1 MMKILRSWWA
11 LSALVAIAVALIL
24 AVLLPFLLLSLRPL
38 WVRLLLVLLVAALWG
53 VAAWWRLRRATRAA
67 DAIAAEL
74 ADPAGEEGDAVA
86 GRMRD
91 ALTRLRA
98 AAGGRRDYLYSRPW
112 YVIVGPPG
120 AGKTTAL
127 AQSGLRFPLTDKALG
142 GIGGTRNLDF
152 WFADEAVLIDTAGR
166 YTTQDSDEAV
176 DAAGWRSFLAH
187 LTRLRPA
194 QPVNGVLVAIGV
206 DELVGGTL
214 ASIDAHAKAV
224 RRRLEEIRTAIH
236 ASVPI
241 YLMLTKADLLAGF
254 DAFFDDLNADGR
266 RAVLGATLKLPAGD
280 APASAADLLEQ
291 VDLLAAEIG
300 ARTAKRLQEEPDPAR
315 RGLILGFPAQVE
327 ALRARLHRFVEG
339 ALAPPADPR
348 PAGIVRGVY
357 LTSGVQHGTPLDR
370 MLGSIA
376 AAYASVAPAQPVAPG
391 AGRAYF
397 INRLFAEVILA
408 EPGLLRPDA
417 AFIARRRGT
426 LVAGAAALA
435 ILTLAGFGLL
445 GTSYARNRALQ
456 TDLLGGAQAATQEV
470 RAAGVDLVEVRG
482 SDPDLEQALTVLRA
496 LRGLPRGYADQR
508 AGGPPLMMRWG
519 LFQAGHAAAAEQ
531 AYLEAVQR
539 IMLPRLLLQLER
551 RLQQDAGQP
560 MQLYEPL
567 KVYLML
573 GGQGPLDARAIR
585 AYLLDDWER
594 SALPGGDRAD
604 VRRQLAAHLDAM
616 LADPRLGQVWREG
629 RAPLDGALIAR
640 SRAALQTLS
649 LSDRAYAILRQ
660 RAGAVAR
667 PDWTASTVLSAGD
680 ALAFA
685 NGEAVVALDVP
696 WLFTREGYRLGYQRG
711 LQTVQ
716 QDMRRDLWVFGR
728 DADTLATRQGLA
740 GLRGGVAAL
749 YARDYIAAW
758 DKVAT
763 LPRPADYF
771 GDPAALGA
779 FSKTPSALKLLL
791 LEVRAN
797 ADLAIPAKGV
807 KLPGGGRVA
816 AAAVRLAGQASA
828 GGLDAGQAIQAHFRP
843 IADFVGDGRAPA
855 PIDAFVDAVRRAA
868 SARSA
873 ADAVGAA
880 GGGAVQGQLAGAVG
894 DVVTSAAVAPAQLQ
908 PFVTEASQAGR
919 GAAARSAQGAIA
931 EDYAATLLPACRGV
945 VDDRYPFVGVA
956 ANDAGSAD
964 MIRVFGANG
973 QIDAFVGAR
982 LTPLLDTAGPV
993 WRWRADD
1000 PVAGRFDPAS
1010 AERFQ
1015 QAGSIRDLVSGGFT
1029 IRISDVVLG
1038 GGVDA
1043 AVFASGG
1050 VTHRFERG
1058 SSGARPVTWTIDGLP
1073 AASVVLLS
1081 GEKELFRLDAEGA
1094 WALFRL
1100 MDAAQKE
1107 NAGETAIRAT
1117 FGQGKAFATFRVQ
1130 LPGRTNPFGRGG
1142 LWSLR
1147 CPVRL

>member
-1 MMKILRSWWA
+1 MKMLRSWWT
-11 LSALVAIAVALIL
+11 LSALAAITAALVL
-24 AVLLPFLLLSLRPL
+24 AVLLPFLFLSLRPI
-38 WVRLLLVLLVAALWG
+38 WIRLLLVVLVAALWG
-53 VAAWWRLRRATRAA
+53 AAAWWRLRRAARAA

-74 ADPAGEEGDAVA
+74 GDPAGEEGDAVA

-91 ALTRLRA
+91 ALVQLRT

-120 AGKTTAL
+120 AGKTTAI
-127 AQSGLRFPLTDKALG
+127 AQSGLRFPLTDRALG
-142 GIGGTRNLDF
+142 GVGGTRNLDF

-176 DAAGWRSFLAH
+176 DAAGWRSFLAQ
-187 LTRLRPA
+187 LARLRPA

-206 DELVGGTL
+206 DELAGGTL
-214 ASIDAHAKAV
+214 TSIDAHARAV
-224 RRRLEEIRTAIH
+224 CRRLEDIRNATQAR
-236 ASVPI
+236 VPI
-241 YLMLTKADLLAGF
+241 YLMLTKVDLLAGF
-254 DAFFDDLNADGR
+254 EAFFDDLNADGR
-266 RAVLGATLKLPAGD
+266 RAVLGATLPLAAGD
-280 APASAADLLEQ
+280 APVGATALLEQ
-291 VDLLAAEIG
+291 FDLLAAEIG

-315 RGLILGFPAQVE
+315 RGLILGFPAQVD

-339 ALAPPADPR
+339 ALAPSADPR
-348 PAGIVRGVY
+348 QVGIVRGFY
-357 LTSGVQHGTPLDR
+357 LTSGIQHGTPLDR

-376 AAYASVAPAQPVAPG
+376 ASYAAAAPVQPDASR

-397 INRLFAEVILA
+397 INRLFTEVILS

-426 LVAGAAALA
+426 LIAGAAALA
-435 ILTLAGFGLL
+435 ILTLAGLGLL
-445 GTSYARNRALQ
+445 GTSYARNHALQ
-456 TDLLGGAQAATQEV
+456 TDLLGGAQAATQDA
-470 RAAGVDLVEVRG
+470 RAAGIDLVEVGG

-496 LRGLPRGYADQR
+496 LRGLPQGFADQR

-531 AYLEAVQR
+531 AYLETTQR
-539 IMLPRLLLQLER
+539 ILLPRLLLQLER

-560 MQLYEPL
+560 LQLYEPL

-573 GGQGPLDARAIR
+573 GGQGPRDARAIR

-594 SALPGGDRAD
+594 STLAGGDRAD
-604 VRRQLAAHLDAM
+604 VRRQLAEHLDAM

-660 RAGAVAR
+660 RAGAAAR

-685 NGEAVVALDVP
+685 NGEAVVALEVP

-728 DADTLATRQGLA
+728 DADSQATRQGLA
-740 GLRGGVAAL
+740 GLRDGVAAL
-749 YARDYIAAW
+749 YARDYVAAW

-763 LPRPADYF
+763 LPQPGNYF

-791 LEVRAN
+791 LEIRKN

-807 KLPGGGRVA
+807 KLPVGGRVA
-816 AAAVRLAGQASA
+816 VAARLARQAS
-828 GGLDAGQAIQAHFRP
+828 GGGFDAGQTIQAHFRP
-843 IADFVGDGRAPA
+843 IAEFVGDGRSPA
-855 PIDAFVDAVRRAA
+855 PIDGFVDAVRRAA

-894 DVVTSAAVAPAQLQ
+894 DVVTSGAVAPPQLQ
-908 PFVTEASQAGR
+908 PFVSEASRAGR
-919 GAAARSAQGAIA
+919 GAAAKSAQGAIA
-931 EDYAATLLPACRGV
+931 EDYAATLLPACRAV
-945 VDDRYPFVGVA
+945 VDDRYPFFGVA
-956 ANDAGSAD
+956 ANDAPGAE
-964 MIRVFGANG
+964 MIRVFGASG
-973 QIDAFVGAR
+973 QLDSFVTGR
-982 LTPLLDTAGPV
+982 LAPLLDTAGPV

-1015 QAGSIRDLVSGGFT
+1015 QAGSIRDLLSGGFT
-1029 IRISDVVLG
+1029 INVSDVVLG

-1043 AVFASGG
+1043 AVFTSGG
-1050 VTHRFERG
+1050 VKHRFERG
-1058 SSGARPVTWTIDGLP
+1058 SSGARPVIWTIDGLP
-1073 AASVVLLS
+1073 TASVVLFS
-1081 GEKELFRLDAEGA
+1081 GKKEVFRRDAEGA

-1100 MDAAQKE
+1100 MDGAQKE

-1117 FGQGKAFATFRVQ
+1117 FGQGNAFATFRIQ
-1130 LPGRTNPFGRGG
+1130 LPGRANPFGRGG